1 MSDDT
6 TCADRLSWSENV
18 LSYKATGGL
27 QIGRARTAG
36 AWGEYWPGA
45 VDDVWAFQGALSD
58 SQRYPAPTD
67 LKRCRPVAL
76 YGRAGT
82 GFTPAF
88 THQGER

>member
-58 SQRYPAPTD
+58 SQIAHLSLGMPGVATEVPGTD
-67 LKRCRPVAL
+67 
-76 YGRAGT
+76 
-82 GFTPAF
+82 
-88 THQGER
+88 